1 MQHRINK
8 RTIATLLNQL
18 FVLDNQDKNEDIIKQ
33 HDIDN
38 GITVT

>member
-1 MQHRINK
+1 MQHRIIK
-8 RTIATLLNQL
+8 RTIATLLNER
-18 FVLDNQDKNEDIIKQ
+18 FVLDNQDKSEDIIRK